1 MLIQNQIRRLKRE
14 DIYSTNLEEHTKI
27 LHNIFQKIHNINV
40 EEENK
45 KKKYRF
51 FFSKKDDNISNTD
64 SKYKIPIYLSQYKYK
79 KLYVDKK
86 KKYRDLATGRKIIDC
101 FTEEEINNLD
111 NILENTNIKIY
122 QTSWTKLAESLK
134 LNRIHNFVKNLS
146 KQYNLKE
153 QYTSKLERELF
164 NAIKT
169 KQLTK
174 SNQIDYDIENGKIN
188 NIYSLKHNPETNTFL
203 LNN

>member
-1 MLIQNQIRRLKRE
+1 ML
-14 DIYSTNLEEHTKI
+14 T
-27 LHNIFQKIHNINV
+27 
-40 EEENK
+40 
-45 KKKYRF
+45 
-51 FFSKKDDNISNTD
+51 
-64 SKYKIPIYLSQYKYK
+64 
-79 KLYVDKK
+79 KK
-86 KKYRDLATGRKIIDC
+86 KKYRDLATGRKIIDN

-111 NILENTNIKIY
+111 SILEHTNIKIY

-146 KQYNLKE
+146 KQYNLE
-153 QYTSKLERELF
+153 EEYTSKLEGELF

-169 KQLTK
+169 KKLTK

-188 NIYSLKHNPETNTFL
+188 NIYSLQHNSEDNTFL

>member
-1 MLIQNQIRRLKRE
+1 MLIQSQAGTFQKE
-14 DIYSTNLEEHTKI
+14 DIYSTNLGKNIGTIHD
-27 LHNIFQKIHNINV
+27 IFQKIYNINT

-45 KKKYRF
+45 KKKYRY
-51 FFSKKDDNISNTD
+51 FFSKKDDDISNID

-86 KKYRDLATGRKIIDC
+86 KKYRDLATGRKIIDN
-101 FTEEEINNLD
+101 FTEDEINNLD
-111 NILENTNIKIY
+111 SILEQTNIKIY
-122 QTSWTKLAESLK
+122 QTSWTKLSESLK
-134 LNRIHNFVKNLS
+134 LNRIYDFVKSLSKKYNLS
-146 KQYNLKE
+146 K
-153 QYTSKLERELF
+153 QYTSKLEDELF

-174 SNQIDYDIENGKIN
+174 SNQVDYDIENGKIN
-188 NIYSLKHNPETNTFL
+188 EIYSLQYNPETNIFL

>member
-1 MLIQNQIRRLKRE
+1 MISFKKFIISIQKK
-14 DIYSTNLEEHTKI
+14 KI
-27 LHNIFQKIHNINV
+27 
-40 EEENK
+40 K
-45 KKKYRF
+45 KKKYRY
-51 FFSKKDDNISNTD
+51 FFSKKEDTSNID

-86 KKYRDLATGRKIIDC
+86 KKYRDLATGRKIIDN

-111 NILENTNIKIY
+111 SILEHANIKIY
-122 QTSWTKLAESLK
+122 QTSWTKLAKSLK

-146 KQYNLKE
+146 KQYNLE
-153 QYTSKLERELF
+153 EEYTSKLEGELF

-169 KQLTK
+169 KKLTK

-188 NIYSLKHNPETNTFL
+188 NIYSLQHNSEDNTFL